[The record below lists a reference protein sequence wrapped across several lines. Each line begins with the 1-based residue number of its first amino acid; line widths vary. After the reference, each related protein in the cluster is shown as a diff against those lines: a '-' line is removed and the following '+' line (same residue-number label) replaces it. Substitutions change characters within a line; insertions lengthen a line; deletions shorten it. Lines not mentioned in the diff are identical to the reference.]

1 MKTDGSLSAQ
11 EHYAKAGL
19 EPITVLEEWNMD
31 FHLGTALCYIVRSPF
46 KGNAKLD
53 LEKAIWYL
61 RRRIVLTDDL
71 TGRDT
76 APMSK
81 KVDFHEQ
88 DKILDAWSYLP
99 PHSHHAVACLL
110 SATTWSKWDN
120 NFARDVRIA
129 IESLEAEV
137 ASL

>member
-19 EPITVLEEWNMD
+19 EPITVLEEWNLD

-61 RRRIVLTDDL
+61 RRRLVLTDDL
-71 TGRDT
+71 TGRESTPKAKDT
-76 APMSK
+76 SFQA
-81 KVDFHEQ
+81 VQ
-88 DKILDAWSYLP
+88 KILDAWDFLP
-99 PHSHHAVACLL
+99 PLSHHAMACLL
-110 SATTWSKWDN
+110 SASTWKDWN
-120 NFARDVRIA
+120 QFARDVRVA
-129 IESLEAEV
+129 IESLESEV